1 MINIQ
6 ERAAKIKL
14 LLLDVDGV
22 LTDGKIILSTSG
34 HETKNF
40 DVQDGLGILFLRKAG
55 LKCAIITA
63 RLSKVVK
70 IRARQIGIDRVYE
83 NHYKI
88 ESLEGIKRSFK
99 VRDDEVCFIGDDFID
114 ISILKRVG
122 FSVCVPNGVDEAKG
136 VAHYITKRRGGEGAV
151 REICELILKAQGKWE
166 KATKRYFE

>member
-1 MINIQ
+1 MIDIQ

-22 LTDGKIILSTSG
+22 LTDGKIILSASG

-40 DVQDGLGILFLRKAG
+40 DVQDGLGILFLKKAG

-63 RLSKVVK
+63 RLSRVVK

-88 ESLEGIKRSFK
+88 ESLEGIKRRFK
-99 VRDDEVCFIGDDFID
+99 VNDDEICFIGDDFID
-114 ISILKRVG
+114 ISILKRAG
-122 FSVCVPNGVDEAKG
+122 LSVCVPNGVDEVKG
-136 VAHYITKRRGGEGAV
+136 VAHYITGRRGGEGAV
-151 REICELILKAQGKWE
+151 REVCELILKAQGKWVE
-166 KATKRYFE
+166 TTKRYFE